1 MAFEA
6 GKPAGTIGQN
16 TWLAWT
22 SKKRSSIVRGLE
34 AEEEQEKRQTR
45 GVATGRGTWQ
55 NAGFWEPRKGVLPEE
70 VLPEVNTPRAGNGP
84 LQLATWNLLETSQ
97 EQTRSGLGKDQDREK

>member
-6 GKPAGTIGQN
+6 GKPAGTIGQH

-22 SKKRSSIVRGLE
+22 SKKCSSIVRGLE
-34 AEEEQEKRQTR
+34 AEEEQQKRRTR

-70 VLPEVNTPRAGNGP
+70 VDQLPERSTHRG
-84 LQLATWNLLETSQ
+84 LEMDHCS
-97 EQTRSGLGKDQDREK
+97 